1 MESLASQQTKFNM
14 AFVTIIV
21 ADMQRSIDFYTLQ
34 LGLKLKARYGDEF
47 AMVEGPGVT
56 IGLHPPTNPSA
67 VGNISIG
74 LGVDD
79 VEKGRDQL
87 AARGIQFEGG
97 IIADPPM
104 RFAYLKDPNGVQLYL
119 AEQAEF
125 T

>member
-14 AFVTIIV
+14 ALVTIIV

-34 LGLKLKARYGDEF
+34 LGLKLKARYGNEF

-67 VGNISIG
+67 VGSISIG

-79 VEKGRDQL
+79 VEKGRGQL

>member
-1 MESLASQQTKFNM
+1 MDSLASKQIEFNM

-21 ADMQRSIDFYTLQ
+21 ADMQRSIDFYTAQ
-34 LGLKLKARYGDEF
+34 LGFKLKARYGNEF
-47 AMVEGPGVT
+47 AIVEGPGVT
-56 IGLHPPTNPSA
+56 IGLHPPSSTSA
-67 VGNISIG
+67 IGNVSIG

-79 VEKGRDQL
+79 VEKRRDQL
-87 AARGIQFEGG
+87 QLRGIAFEGG
-97 IIADPPM
+97 IVADPPM